1 MEPYSVETETG
12 LLVQKSIIEDAK
24 QQFINGN
31 TATKN
36 AFGLE
41 EAGRASSAPWRV
53 KRHGEICS
61 SQLSVL
67 LQRRRVAGHPRLLI
81 RTQTA

>member
-1 MEPYSVETETG
+1 MKPYSVEAKTG
-12 LLVQKSIIEDAK
+12 LLVQNSIMKDAK
-24 QQFINGN
+24 RQFISGN
-31 TATKN
+31 TAITN

-41 EAGRASSAPWRV
+41 EAGRASSASWRV

-67 LQRRRVAGHPRLLI
+67 LRRRRVAGHPRLLI